1 MQATKSAKAKLRLH
15 DTSSPGQQ
23 GSDKTIR
30 RYSLP
35 SSSNN
40 ARVTSDFPETTR
52 GSNLGGKT
60 GKRPKKLNGFRSKHG
75 VENMGHGYSSSWSS
89 WCMLGYIL
97 STFEALD
104 IFRMCELDSLDTKES
119 ELPSQSL

>member
-60 GKRPKKLNGFRSKHG
+60 GKRPKKLNEIDQSRRSRTKVNYGTQVSDPNMALKIWDMAIQVHG
-75 VENMGHGYSSSWSS
+75 AAGVCSD
-89 WCMLGYIL
+89 
-97 STFEALD
+97 TF
-104 IFRMCELDSLDTKES
+104 
-119 ELPSQSL
+119 

>member
-1 MQATKSAKAKLRLH
+1 MQATKSVKAKLRLH
-15 DTSSPGQQ
+15 GTSSPGQQ
-23 GSDKTIR
+23 GSEKTIR

-35 SSSNN
+35 YSESQTWV
-40 ARVTSDFPETTR
+40 AKP
-52 GSNLGGKT
+52 GKDRENSKQWLT
-60 GKRPKKLNGFRSKHG
+60 FKNQSQLWYSGFSSKHG

-89 WCMLGYIL
+89 WCMLGYSL

-104 IFRMCELDSLDTKES
+104 NFRMCELDSLDTKES